1 MEFRRLV
8 KYSVMVK
15 RYGYYTVRC
24 KMLKEGGS
32 LEDVAKVLAFQ
43 LRILAE

>member
-1 MEFRRLV
+1 MEFRQLV
-8 KYSVMVK
+8 KYSILVR

-32 LEDVAKVLAFQ
+32 LQDVAKVLAWQ
-43 LRILAE
+43 LRILGS